1 MAGALFF
8 ISLFFITLIG
18 GLLLRPDP
26 IQSIRHYQEPAALES
41 RKKVTLK
48 MAAFLSDNPKIVE
61 QKTLKSLPLKPITSE
76 NGSKAVSDASIALR
90 FQGSDLH
97 FQSQGA
103 YDAWLVESMKSSQ
116 AQFLRNID
124 FGSDEELAFSTLH
137 KISEIDSS
145 PEVQNQLKEIYL
157 EKAKRFITTPDG
169 YAQQVTSRALQ
180 AYLNLEKDQELGKRR
195 VNEILQLNNT
205 PPDSQ

>member
-8 ISLFFITLIG
+8 ISLFLITLIG

-26 IQSIRHYQEPAALES
+26 IQSIRHYQEPAALEA
-41 RKKVTLK
+41 RKKVTLQ
-48 MAAFLSDNPKIVE
+48 MAAFLKENPKIVE
-61 QKTLKSLPLKPITSE
+61 QKTLKTLPIKLTTPE
-76 NGSKAVSDASIALR
+76 NGSTTSTNASITLR

-97 FQSQGA
+97 FQNQGA
-103 YDAWLVESMKSSQ
+103 YDAWLVEALKSSQ
-116 AQFLRNID
+116 TQFLRNID
-124 FGSDEELAFSTLH
+124 FGSDEELALSTLH
-137 KISEIDSS
+137 KLTEIDPS
-145 PEVQNQLKEIYL
+145 PEIQNQVKELYL
-157 EKAKRFITTPDG
+157 EKAKHWISNPDG

-205 PPDSQ
+205 QE